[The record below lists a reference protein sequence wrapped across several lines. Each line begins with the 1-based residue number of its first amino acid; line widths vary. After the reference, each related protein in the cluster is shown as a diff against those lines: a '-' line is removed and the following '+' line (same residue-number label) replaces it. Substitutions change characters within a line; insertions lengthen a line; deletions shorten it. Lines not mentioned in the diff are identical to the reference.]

1 MSNKILPLVGMVMA
15 MLLQSGSMV
24 VIKAAMNDEM
34 NKYVLVVYSLA
45 LSTLLLLPFPFLLPR
60 SERPPLSFSTLCSL
74 FLLALFGSSGQI
86 FAYVGIDLSSPT
98 LASAMLNLIPAL
110 TFVLALLFRMEKV
123 YWGHLSIHAKVIG
136 TVVSIGGAFV
146 VILYKGPPIFKA
158 HFSSLSSSSLT
169 FSSSFSSPQQFNWI
183 LGGFFCVADSLVSS
197 LWYIYQASV
206 IRKYPAVMVT
216 VFFQVLFSTIQC
228 SIFALIAVR
237 DRSAWQLKLD
247 TGLIAIFYQA
257 IAATAL
263 RYLLCTWCVQRAGP
277 FFCSMFKPISIIFT
291 VIMGALFLGDDFYL
305 GSLIG
310 TVIIVIGFYAV
321 MWGKATEEKGIINN
335 DEERLESTCHNIP
348 LLHDKDVTI

>member
-1 MSNKILPLVGMVMA
+1 MGNKKIAPFVGMVMA
-15 MLLQSGSMV
+15 MVLQSGSMV
-24 VIKAAMNDEM
+24 VIKAAMNDDF
-34 NKYVLVVYSLA
+34 NKYVLIVYSLA
-45 LSTLLLLPFPFLLPR
+45 LSTLLLLPFLFLLPR

-74 FLLALFGSSGQI
+74 FLLSLCGSSGQI

-123 YWGHLSIHAKVIG
+123 EWGHFSTQAKVLG
-136 TVVSIGGAFV
+136 TVVSTGGAFV

-158 HFSSLSSSSLT
+158 PISSVSSIPL
-169 FSSSFSSPQQFNWI
+169 SFSPHFNWI
-183 LGGFFCVADSLVSS
+183 LGGFFCVADSLVASV
-197 LWYIYQASV
+197 WYIYQASV
-206 IRKYPAVMVT
+206 IRNYPAVMVT
-216 VFFQVLFSTIQC
+216 VFFQLLFSTIQC

-237 DRSAWQLKLD
+237 DQSAWQLNLD

-257 IAATAL
+257 IAATTL
-263 RYLLCTWCVQRAGP
+263 RYLLCTWSVQKAGP

-310 TVIIVIGFYAV
+310 AVIIVVGFYGV
-321 MWGKATEEKGIINN
+321 MWGKATEEKCMII
-335 DEERLESTCHNIP
+335 DEERLQSTCQNAP
-348 LLHDKDVTI
+348 LLHDKHLTI

>member
-1 MSNKILPLVGMVMA
+1 MSSSNKILPLLGMVMA

-24 VIKAAMNDEM
+24 VIKAAMNEEM

-60 SERPPLSFSTLCSL
+60 SL
-74 FLLALFGSSGQI
+74 GQI

-123 YWGHLSIHAKVIG
+123 YWGHFSIHAKVIG
-136 TVVSIGGAFV
+136 TVVSMGGAFV

-158 HFSSLSSSSLT
+158 HFSSLTT
-169 FSSSFSSPQQFNWI
+169 FSSFSSSQQFNWI
-183 LGGFFCVADSLVSS
+183 LGGFFCVADSFVSS

-228 SIFALIAVR
+228 SIFAFIAVR
-237 DRSAWQLKLD
+237 EQSAWQLKLD
-247 TGLIAIFYQA
+247 RGLIAIFYQA

-321 MWGKATEEKGIINN
+321 MWGKATEEKGVIT
-335 DEERLESTCHNIP
+335 DEERLESTCHNVP